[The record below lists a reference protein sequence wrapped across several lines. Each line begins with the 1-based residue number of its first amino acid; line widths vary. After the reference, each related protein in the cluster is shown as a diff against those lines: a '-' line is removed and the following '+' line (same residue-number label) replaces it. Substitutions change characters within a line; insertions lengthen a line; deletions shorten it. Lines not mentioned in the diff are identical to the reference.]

1 MGHRAAAVL
10 HHARR
15 AVKAVVIRE
24 FGPPEVMRLEEVP
37 TPVPG
42 PGEVLIRVRAVSV
55 NRTLDLVVR
64 SGKYAMPVKLPHVL
78 GVDPSGVV
86 EAVGPDVSER
96 KAGDRVVTM
105 QYLKQPS
112 PTAPP
117 SIIGVHGWGGYAEYV
132 KVPAA
137 LTRPI
142 PQGIDFPTAT
152 VVARHAPTAFSLLR
166 DTAQLKSGEWI
177 LIMGAAGGLG
187 AAGIQVAKYFGA
199 NVIAAAGADARVQAA
214 ISLGADHGVNYRRQD
229 LEAEVKRIT
238 DGQGV
243 NVVFENISD
252 PELFPKAFA
261 CLTRLGRLVTA
272 GAHGGGTVPL
282 DAKNLYLKQLTVF
295 GSFGKVL
302 PSDVELGLKAAAEGR
317 YRVLIDKVMPLAEAP
332 AAHRLVDA
340 RTGTGK
346 VILQP

>member
-1 MGHRAAAVL
+1 
-10 HHARR
+10 
-15 AVKAVVIRE
+15 VKAIVIRE
-24 FGPPEVMRLEEVP
+24 FGAPEVMRLEEVA
-37 TPVPG
+37 TPEPG
-42 PGEVLIRVRAVSV
+42 PGEVLIRVKAVSV

-64 SGKYAMPVKLPHVL
+64 AGRYATPVQLPHVL

-86 EAVGPDVSER
+86 EALGPGVTER
-96 KAGDRVVTM
+96 KVGDRVVTM
-105 QYLKQPS
+105 QFLRPPS
-112 PTAPP
+112 PSTPP
-117 SIIGVHGWGGYAEYV
+117 AIIGVHGWGGYAEYV

-142 PQGIDFPTAT
+142 PHGVDFATAT

-166 DTAQLKSGEWI
+166 DVAQLKSGEWI
-177 LIMGAAGGLG
+177 LVMGAAGGL
-187 AAGIQVAKYFGA
+187 ASAGVQVAKYYGA
-199 NVIAAAGADARVQAA
+199 KVIAAAGADERVKAA
-214 ISLGADHGVNYRRQD
+214 LGLGADYGINYRKQD
-229 LEAEVKRIT
+229 LEGEVKRIT

-261 CLTRLGRLVTA
+261 CLARLGRLVTA

-282 DAKNLYLKQLTVF
+282 DAKSLYLKQLTVF
-295 GSFGKVL
+295 GTFGKVL
-302 PSDVELGLKAAAEGR
+302 PADVELGLQAAAEGR
-317 YRVLIDKVMPLAEAP
+317 YRVLIDQRFALAEAP
-332 AAHRLVDA
+332 AAHRRVDA